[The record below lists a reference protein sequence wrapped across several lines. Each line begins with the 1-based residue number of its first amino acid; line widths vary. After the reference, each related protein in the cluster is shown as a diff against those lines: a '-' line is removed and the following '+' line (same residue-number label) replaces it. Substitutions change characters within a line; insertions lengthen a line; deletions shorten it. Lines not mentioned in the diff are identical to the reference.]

1 MKTRLAT
8 LLLSVALTVPHL
20 QVRAQNTA
28 DAAAKPGYNVVV
40 ELLINEQG
48 EVEESKIASS
58 EDFSGDKTLDQIAL
72 SLGAKVKLPPREKDG
87 KKVKYRVRAPFHFPV
102 EDDEGPAANNAPR
115 PSIRTATKPVYP
127 ANLVE
132 QGVIGGAILEASIGS
147 DGKVI
152 AVRVL
157 RASHAEF
164 GASAAE
170 AVRGWEFAPA
180 MQDGQAVSSRW
191 RLAIAFSLDGRD
203 VGVDWKIAPRPSLG
217 AYTVVKMHTPP
228 PAAPAAAVETPAKN

>member
-8 LLLSVALTVPHL
+8 LLLTLALTAPHAQL
-20 QVRAQNTA
+20 RAQNAA

-102 EDDEGPAANNAPR
+102 EDDEGPAANNAPQ
-115 PSIRTATKPVYP
+115 PSIRNATKPAYP

-132 QGVIGGAILEASIGS
+132 QGAVGGAILELNIGA
-147 DGKVI
+147 DGKV
-152 AVRVL
+152 ASVRVM
-157 RASHAEF
+157 RASHPEF
-164 GASAAE
+164 GAAAAA
-170 AVRGWEFAPA
+170 AVQEWEFAPA
-180 MQDGQAVSSRW
+180 MREGQAVACRW
-191 RLAIAFSLDGRD
+191 RLAIGFSLDGRD

-217 AYTVVKMHTPP
+217 AYTVVKMRTP
-228 PAAPAAAVETPAKN
+228 PAAPAAETPAKN